1 MTAGISAGASGPKF
15 GDHLAEAVRRYG
27 IVLALLVLSTVLG
40 VVSPSFFRATNFANI
55 LAQWAPV
62 GIMAVGTTYVILAGG
77 FDLSVAAG
85 FAFCAVVAAA
95 LGQAGAPPSLAF
107 LAAVA
112 SGVAIGLVNAILVV
126 GLRINPFV
134 ATLASG
140 FVLTSLP
147 FVIVDSPFIE
157 VDQPGFDSLGTGT
170 WHGIPYTGLILIG
183 FLVIF
188 GTVQAKTQ
196 YGHLLYAV
204 GGNAEVS
211 RLFGIP
217 VRVVVGSTYVF
228 SGFCVGVAASLSTSQ
243 LNYSASDQDPALVFD
258 VIVAV
263 VVGGTSLAGGI
274 GSMWQTAIGLAILAV
289 TQNGLNL
296 LDINT
301 FYQYIVKGCL
311 IIGAVT
317 LDVWIRRPSDRRPR
331 RSGSA
336 VRRVAATRPGRG
348 SPKTSRRPSGA
359 DGRQS
364 ST

>member
-1 MTAGISAGASGPKF
+1 MTAGISAGAPAPRFRNDFAG
-15 GDHLAEAVRRYG
+15 AVRRYG
-27 IVLALLVLSTVLG
+27 VVLALLILTTILGVLS
-40 VVSPSFFRATNFANI
+40 PHFFRANNFANI

-62 GIMAVGTTYVILAGG
+62 GIMAVGTTFVILAGG

-85 FAFCAVVAAA
+85 FAFCAVIAAA
-95 LGQAGAPPSLAF
+95 LGHAGVPAGLAF
-107 LAAVA
+107 LAAIA

-140 FVLTSLP
+140 YVLTSLP
-147 FVIVDSPFIE
+147 FVIVDTPFIE
-157 VDQPGFDSLGTGT
+157 VDQPGFDALGTGA
-170 WHGIPYTGLILIG
+170 WHGIPYTGLVLIG

-188 GTVQAKTQ
+188 GAVLAKTQ

-217 VRVVVGSTYVF
+217 VGLVSGGTYVF

-274 GSMWQTAIGLAILAV
+274 GSMWQTAVGLAILAV

-317 LDVWIRRPSDRRPR
+317 FDVWIRRLSDWHPQHAGSATRRMASRPAAASFDTGPGSSDLDGR
-331 RSGSA
+331 RSP
-336 VRRVAATRPGRG
+336 T
-348 SPKTSRRPSGA
+348 
-359 DGRQS
+359 
-364 ST
+364 